1 MEEFQI
7 WSIWSSNRIGS
18 GLVGIGSILGVWL
31 SMRIAVASR
40 NSDESNLFSKIVSSA
55 FGLVTLSFCWI
66 NFTTIANT
74 WIAAARNLTDLKA
87 SGTEISSTADGYR
100 ICWNNRSTWN
110 ANAYGNSFF
119 SCCHAYD
126 CWSDLATKKIK
137 I

>member
-66 NFTTIANT
+66 NFTTIAD
-74 WIAAARNLTDLKA
+74 RK
-87 SGTEISSTADGYR
+87 SVV
-100 ICWNNRSTWN
+100 
-110 ANAYGNSFF
+110 
-119 SCCHAYD
+119 
-126 CWSDLATKKIK
+126 
-137 I
+137 

>member
-31 SMRIAVASR
+31 SMRIAVDSR

-87 SGTEISSTADGYR
+87 SGNEISSTADGY
-100 ICWNNRSTWN
+100 ISYVGTTDAVTMPIPLGIAFILVSGIIILGQIWMP
-110 ANAYGNSFF
+110 
-119 SCCHAYD
+119 
-126 CWSDLATKKIK
+126 KK
-137 I
+137 